1 MSEKPRKKYQAKN
14 FDTQSEFSKPRKPAQ
29 KKVQPQ
35 GMHVIVYDD
44 DVMKAWRLLKRK
56 LTNENVLQEVKDRRY
71 YTKPSLINRKK
82 REEAVKK
89 ERKRQIKLADKY
101 GIQYADY
108 DPMSNSRP
116 KKRSKRR

>member
-14 FDTQSEFSKPRKPAQ
+14 FDTQSEFSRPKKPAQ

-44 DVMKAWRLLKRK
+44 DVMKAWKILKRK
-56 LTNENVLQEVKDRRY
+56 MTNENILQEIKDRRY
-71 YTKPSLINRKK
+71 YTKPSLIKRKK
-82 REEAVKK
+82 REEAEKT

-101 GIQYADY
+101 GTQYADY
-108 DPMSNSRP
+108 DPMSKSRP
-116 KKRSKRR
+116 KKRRKRF